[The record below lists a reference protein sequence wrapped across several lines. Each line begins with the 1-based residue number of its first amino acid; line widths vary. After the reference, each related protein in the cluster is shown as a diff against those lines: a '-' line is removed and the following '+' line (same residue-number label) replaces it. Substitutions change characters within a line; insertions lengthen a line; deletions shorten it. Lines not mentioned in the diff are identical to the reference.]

1 MEREEVHIRAAKPE
15 DAERLLAIYAPYVE
29 KTAVTFEYDVPSAEE
44 FRGRIV
50 SVLARFPYLAAEKD
64 GEIVG
69 YAYAGPFHSRAAYG
83 WGVETSIY
91 VDPAKKRMGLG
102 GKLHRALENVLR
114 EQGFLNMNAC
124 IAVPEKDDEYLTR
137 NSVEFHRHLGYRMV
151 GEFIQAGY
159 KFGRWYNMAWLEKHI
174 GDHAGNQA
182 VPKTFGQVRDVV
194 ENRLQNMEMRGI

>member
-1 MEREEVHIRAAKPE
+1 MERDEVRIRAAKPE
-15 DAERLLAIYAPYVE
+15 DVERLLAIYAPYVE

-64 GEIVG
+64 GEVLG

-83 WGVETSIY
+83 WSVETSIY
-91 VDPAKKRMGLG
+91 VDPARKRMGLG

-124 IAVPEKDDEYLTR
+124 IAVPEKDDEYLTATAWSFTGIWVTGWWGSLSR
-137 NSVEFHRHLGYRMV
+137 RAINSGGGITWRGWKSTSALMARGQSR
-151 GEFIQAGY
+151 
-159 KFGRWYNMAWLEKHI
+159 RWALRKC
-174 GDHAGNQA
+174 GSA
-182 VPKTFGQVRDVV
+182 
-194 ENRLQNMEMRGI
+194 

>member
-151 GEFIQAGY
+151 GEFSQAGY
-159 KFGRWYNMAWLEKHI
+159 KFGRWYNMAWMEKHI
-174 GDHAGNQA
+174 GPHGPEAKPPVGFA
-182 VPKTFGQVRDVV
+182 EVRERVK
-194 ENRLQNMEMRGI
+194 EKYHIG